1 MDVQNK
7 VDEIVAAVENARS
20 MPMSAS
26 CVVNRAELVGLLQD
40 LRAALPA
47 ELAQAQ
53 SVMAD
58 HEQVVAEAEAQAER
72 IIQGAHSERGSLIS
86 DTEVVRRAQAE
97 ADRILAEARA
107 EVETKRVEADDY
119 VDSKLANFEVVLT
132 KTLGAVGRGRTK
144 LRGDSSVFESD
155 ADGESDGEEFRPQSR
170 ITPSPEVDE
179 YVDVKLATLENVLSA
194 TLEAVGK
201 GRDKLLGK
209 APIDELGA
217 YLAAADQAQQA
228 KDRAEAVA
236 AGFAADA
243 NGDDIAWY
251 REDVPQQQ
259 TWPEQTPAAAGWQ
272 APAPTS
278 TRRPRSSPAASTP
291 RCTAAATTRPARP
304 TRTAP
309 SGGSR
314 PAATCSRST
323 RSTRSSP
330 ATRPGRSRAAT
341 ATCSRSRATARSST
355 MPGGTPSRRPGR
367 LPAAA
372 GQPARPSAA
381 AAGGPGRDQLLRHQH
396 DRHDQAPGARRPVG
410 RERPDRSGP
419 GRAAR
424 TEVGPGGRLR

>member
-58 HEQVVAEAEAQAER
+58 HEQVVAGAEAEAER
-72 IIQGAHSERGSLIS
+72 IIQGAHAERGSLIS

-107 EVETKRVEADDY
+107 EVETKRAEADDY

-144 LRGDSSVFESD
+144 LRGDSSVFETGYE
-155 ADGESDGEEFRPQSR
+155 GESDGEEFRPQPR

-228 KDRAEAVA
+228 KNRAEAVA
-236 AGFAADA
+236 AGFAADPD
-243 NGDDIAWY
+243 GEEVPWY
-251 REDVPQQQ
+251 REEVPQQQ

-272 APAPTS
+272 APGVDQY
-278 TRRPRSSPAASTP
+278 
-291 RCTAAATTRPARP
+291 AAAQQ
-304 TRTAP
+304 
-309 SGGSR
+309 
-314 PAATCSRST
+314 
-323 RSTRSSP
+323 
-330 ATRPGRSRAAT
+330 
-341 ATCSRSRATARSST
+341 
-355 MPGGTPSRRPGR
+355 PGGQYAEVYGGGFDP
-367 LPAAA
+367 A
-372 GQPARPSAA
+372 GQGDPYGGQYGYGQQPQQQPQGYPVAQEQGGYGYPQPQQGYPAQQYDAWGQPRQE
-381 AAGGPGRDQLLRHQH
+381 AAGGYPQQPANPPAVPQQQQQPGLDETSFFDTSMIDMTRLR
-396 DRHDQAPGARRPVG
+396 
-410 RERPDRSGP
+410 EL
-419 GRAAR
+419 
-424 TEVGPGGRLR
+424 GGR

>member
-7 VDEIVAAVENARS
+7 VDEIVAAVENARA

-26 CVVNRAELVGLLQD
+26 CVVNRAELVGLLQG

-58 HEQVVAEAEAQAER
+58 HEQVVAEAQAEAER
-72 IIQGAHSERGSLIS
+72 IIQGAHAERGSLIS

-107 EVETKRVEADDY
+107 EVEAKLSEADDY

-144 LRGDSSVFESD
+144 LRGDASVFETEYE
-155 ADGESDGEEFRPQSR
+155 GESDGEEFRPQQR
-170 ITPSPEVDE
+170 ISPSPEVDE
-179 YVDVKLATLENVLSA
+179 YVDVKLATLEAVLGK
-194 TLEAVGK
+194 TLAAVGK

-228 KDRAEAVA
+228 KNRAEAVA

-243 NGDDIAWY
+243 DGEEIPWY
-251 REDVPQQQ
+251 REEVPQQQ

-272 APAPTS
+272 TPGADQYAAAQQQGGQYAEVYGGGFDPAVQGDPYGAQYGYPQQPPQPPQQPGYPAGRQDAWGNPQPDGTDGYPQQQGFAAQQYDAWGQPQQ
-278 TRRPRSSPAASTP
+278 TAGGGYPPPPAAPPQQQGLDETSFFDTSMIDM
-291 RCTAAATTRPARP
+291 TR
-304 TRTAP
+304 
-309 SGGSR
+309 
-314 PAATCSRST
+314 
-323 RSTRSSP
+323 
-330 ATRPGRSRAAT
+330 
-341 ATCSRSRATARSST
+341 
-355 MPGGTPSRRPGR
+355 
-367 LPAAA
+367 
-372 GQPARPSAA
+372 
-381 AAGGPGRDQLLRHQH
+381 LR
-396 DRHDQAPGARRPVG
+396 
-410 RERPDRSGP
+410 EL
-419 GRAAR
+419 
-424 TEVGPGGRLR
+424 GGR

>member
-1 MDVQNK
+1 MDVQKK

-26 CVVNRAELVGLLQD
+26 CVVNRAELIGLLND
-40 LRAALPA
+40 LKAAMPA

-58 HEQVVAEAEAQAER
+58 HEQVVAEAQAEADR

-107 EVETKRVEADDY
+107 EVEAQRAEADDY

-144 LRGDSSVFESD
+144 LRGEAGFE
-155 ADGESDGEEFRPQSR
+155 AEAESDGEEFQPQR
-170 ITPSPEVDE
+170 HTPSPEVDE

-209 APIDELGA
+209 KPIDDLGA
-217 YLAAADQAQQA
+217 YLAAADEAQQA
-228 KDRAEAVA
+228 KERAEAVA

-243 NGDDIAWY
+243 DGADLAWY

-272 APAPTS
+272 APGADQY
-278 TRRPRSSPAASTP
+278 AAV
-291 RCTAAATTRPARP
+291 ARHQGDQHQQQHQHQHQ
-304 TRTAP
+304 TGQYAEVY
-309 SGGSR
+309 GGGFD
-314 PAATCSRST
+314 P
-323 RSTRSSP
+323 
-330 ATRPGRSRAAT
+330 
-341 ATCSRSRATARSST
+341 
-355 MPGGTPSRRPGR
+355 
-367 LPAAA
+367 A
-372 GQPARPSAA
+372 GQGDPYNTQWGHQQGGYPQQQPPYEGQQHQGQQQDAYGYPQQQDGYSAQPYDGYAYPQQAALPPAVPHQQQQNLDETSFFDTSMIDMTR
-381 AAGGPGRDQLLRHQH
+381 LR
-396 DRHDQAPGARRPVG
+396 
-410 RERPDRSGP
+410 EL
-419 GRAAR
+419 
-424 TEVGPGGRLR
+424 GGR

>member
-58 HEQVVAEAEAQAER
+58 HEQVVAGAEAEADR
-72 IIQGAHSERGSLIS
+72 IIQGAHAERGSLIS

-107 EVETKRVEADDY
+107 EVETKRAEADDY

-144 LRGDSSVFESD
+144 LRGDSSVFETGYE
-155 ADGESDGEEFRPQSR
+155 GEGDGEEFRPQPR

-228 KDRAEAVA
+228 KNRAEAVA
-236 AGFAADA
+236 AGFAADPD
-243 NGDDIAWY
+243 GEEVPWY
-251 REDVPQQQ
+251 REEVPQQQ

-272 APAPTS
+272 APGTDQY
-278 TRRPRSSPAASTP
+278 
-291 RCTAAATTRPARP
+291 AAAQQ
-304 TRTAP
+304 
-309 SGGSR
+309 
-314 PAATCSRST
+314 
-323 RSTRSSP
+323 
-330 ATRPGRSRAAT
+330 
-341 ATCSRSRATARSST
+341 
-355 MPGGTPSRRPGR
+355 PGGQYAEVYGGGFDP
-367 LPAAA
+367 A
-372 GQPARPSAA
+372 GQGDPYGGQYGYGQQPQQQPQGYPVAQEQGGYGYPQQGYPAQQYDAWGHPQPE
-381 AAGGPGRDQLLRHQH
+381 AGGGYPQQPANPPAVPQQQQQPGLDETSFFDTSMIDMTRLR
-396 DRHDQAPGARRPVG
+396 
-410 RERPDRSGP
+410 EL
-419 GRAAR
+419 
-424 TEVGPGGRLR
+424 GGR

>member
-40 LRAALPA
+40 LRASLPA

-58 HEQVVAEAEAQAER
+58 HESVVADAQAEADR
-72 IIQGAHSERGSLIS
+72 IIQGAHAERGSLIS

-107 EVETKRVEADDY
+107 EVEGKRAEADDY

-144 LRGDSSVFESD
+144 LRGDASVFE
-155 ADGESDGEEFRPQSR
+155 AEYEGESDGEEFRPQR
-170 ITPSPEVDE
+170 ISPSPEVDE
-179 YVDVKLATLENVLSA
+179 YVDVKLHTLENVLSA

-209 APIDELGA
+209 RPIDELGA

-228 KDRAEAVA
+228 KERAEAVA

-243 NGDDIAWY
+243 DGAELAWY
-251 REDVPQQQ
+251 REEVPQQQ

-272 APAPTS
+272 APGADQY
-278 TRRPRSSPAASTP
+278 
-291 RCTAAATTRPARP
+291 AAAQQGTGQYAEVYGGGYDPAGGQGADPYAAQYGGYEQQGGQQGQHGQHGQQQDGGYGYPAQQQGYAAQQYDAWGHPRPEA
-304 TRTAP
+304 
-309 SGGSR
+309 GGGY
-314 PAATCSRST
+314 PQ
-323 RSTRSSP
+323 
-330 ATRPGRSRAAT
+330 
-341 ATCSRSRATARSST
+341 
-355 MPGGTPSRRPGR
+355 
-367 LPAAA
+367 
-372 GQPARPSAA
+372 QPANPPAPVPQQTQ
-381 AAGGPGRDQLLRHQH
+381 AGLDETSFFDTSMIDMTRLR
-396 DRHDQAPGARRPVG
+396 
-410 RERPDRSGP
+410 EL
-419 GRAAR
+419 
-424 TEVGPGGRLR
+424 GGR

>member
-7 VDEIVAAVENARS
+7 VDKIVAAVENARS

-58 HEQVVAEAEAQAER
+58 HEQVVAGAEAEAER
-72 IIQGAHSERGSLIS
+72 IIQGAHAERGSLIS

-107 EVETKRVEADDY
+107 EVETKRAEADDY

-144 LRGDSSVFESD
+144 LRGDSSVFET
-155 ADGESDGEEFRPQSR
+155 AYEGEGDGEEFRPQPR

-228 KDRAEAVA
+228 KNRAEAVA
-236 AGFAADA
+236 AGFAADPD
-243 NGDDIAWY
+243 GEEVPWY
-251 REDVPQQQ
+251 REEVPQQQ

-272 APAPTS
+272 APGTDQY
-278 TRRPRSSPAASTP
+278 
-291 RCTAAATTRPARP
+291 AAAQQ
-304 TRTAP
+304 
-309 SGGSR
+309 
-314 PAATCSRST
+314 
-323 RSTRSSP
+323 
-330 ATRPGRSRAAT
+330 
-341 ATCSRSRATARSST
+341 
-355 MPGGTPSRRPGR
+355 PGGQYAEVYGGGFDP
-367 LPAAA
+367 A
-372 GQPARPSAA
+372 GQGDPYGGQYGYGQEQPQAYPVAQEQGGYGYPQSQQGYPAQQYDAWGQPRPE
-381 AAGGPGRDQLLRHQH
+381 AGGGYPQPPANPPAVPQQQQQQSGLDETSFFDTSMIDMTRLR
-396 DRHDQAPGARRPVG
+396 
-410 RERPDRSGP
+410 EL
-419 GRAAR
+419 
-424 TEVGPGGRLR
+424 GGR

>member
-26 CVVNRAELVGLLQD
+26 CVVNRAELVGLLQA
-40 LRAALPA
+40 LRASLPA

-58 HEQVVAEAEAQAER
+58 HESVVLDAQAEAER
-72 IIQGAHSERGSLIS
+72 IIQGAHAERGSLIS

-107 EVETKRVEADDY
+107 EVDTKRGEADDY

-144 LRGDSSVFESD
+144 LRGDASVFEND
-155 ADGESDGEEFRPQSR
+155 QDGETDGEEFRPQR
-170 ITPSPEVDE
+170 ISPSPEVDE

-209 APIDELGA
+209 KSIDELGA

-228 KDRAEAVA
+228 KERAEAVA
-236 AGFAADA
+236 AGFAGDADGA
-243 NGDDIAWY
+243 DIAWY

-272 APAPTS
+272 APGTDHYAAAQQGGGQYAEVYGGGFD
-278 TRRPRSSPAASTP
+278 PAAGQ
-291 RCTAAATTRPARP
+291 
-304 TRTAP
+304 
-309 SGGSR
+309 GGD
-314 PAATCSRST
+314 PY
-323 RSTRSSP
+323 
-330 ATRPGRSRAAT
+330 
-341 ATCSRSRATARSST
+341 
-355 MPGGTPSRRPGR
+355 GGQYGYGQQVPQVQQGYPEDQQGGYGY
-367 LPAAA
+367 PPQQQGYAVQQYDAWGNPQPEAAA
-372 GQPARPSAA
+372 GYPQPPANPPALPQQA
-381 AAGGPGRDQLLRHQH
+381 QPGLDETSFFDTSMIDMTRLR
-396 DRHDQAPGARRPVG
+396 
-410 RERPDRSGP
+410 EL
-419 GRAAR
+419 
-424 TEVGPGGRLR
+424 GGR